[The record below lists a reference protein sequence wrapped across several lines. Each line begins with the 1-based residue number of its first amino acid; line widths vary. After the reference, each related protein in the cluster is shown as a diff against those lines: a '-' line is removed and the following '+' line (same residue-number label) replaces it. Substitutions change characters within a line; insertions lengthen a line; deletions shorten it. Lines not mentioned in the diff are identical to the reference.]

1 MKITTKLV
9 LCLVA
14 VVLVTVSVVQAVQYR
29 QALGEI
35 DKLSQSLVGV
45 LQDWEK
51 QVVENVFTSVERSV
65 AGSLERGEMD
75 KFERTLEAQRNIKG
89 LLAFSLYD
97 AKGKVRYSSAPEE
110 INKTMDPALAQKAA
124 AGRQQLYQTT
134 EQAVDII
141 NPIMVTPDCVRCHTT
156 WKTGEICGFNELKFS
171 RQAIVAAKAKTA
183 GAVKD
188 FSGNWLLLTIIAVS
202 ATVVIFV
209 LGMTFTVN
217 RFVRSPL
224 RRVVSMLKKYD
235 VDLTLEMPVFSKD
248 EIGVMAGLLN
258 GFVNKLNGVV
268 GNAQQA
274 AEAVGDGA
282 DSQAATVEQI
292 SATIEQISANT
303 KENAENSQAASQMMS
318 EVRGGVEQAGQT
330 IGELHGAMR
339 DLDTA
344 SRQVAD
350 IMGTIDGIAFQTNLL
365 ALNAAVEAAR
375 AGEAGA
381 GFAVVADEVRNLAL
395 RSAEAA
401 QNTNQLISET
411 LNRIEQS
418 SAMVDKANEMFE
430 QLQTQII
437 QAGNLVNDIS
447 EASQEQARGVSE
459 TNNALHQIDSATQ
472 GNAAQARELTEVM
485 STFETTFSKTGEGIS
500 NKGPAAK
507 AVEAKSAVGLLPE
520 AQEDQG
526 EDFEDF

>member
-9 LCLVA
+9 LYLVA

-29 QALGEI
+29 RALGQI

-51 QVVENVFTSVERSV
+51 QGVENVFISVERSV

-75 KFERTLEAQRNIKG
+75 KFERILEAQRNING

-97 AKGKVRYSSAPEE
+97 AKGKVRYSSDPQE
-110 INKTMDPALAQKAA
+110 INKTLVAEVARKVN
-124 AGRQQLYQTT
+124 GGGQQLYQTT
-134 EQAVDII
+134 EQVVEII
-141 NPIMVTPDCVRCHTT
+141 DPIVVKPDCVRCHTT
-156 WKTGEICGFNELKFS
+156 WKTGDVCGFNGLKFS
-171 RQAIVAAKAKTA
+171 RQAIASAKAQTVS
-183 GAVKD
+183 AVND
-188 FSGNWLLLTIIAVS
+188 FSGSWLLLTIIAVS

-209 LGMTFTVN
+209 LGMALTVN

-224 RRVVSMLKKYD
+224 RRVVGMLKKYD

-248 EIGVMAGLLN
+248 EIGEMAGLLN

-303 KENAENSQAASQMMS
+303 KENAENSKAASQMMS

-330 IGELHGAMR
+330 IGKLHEAMG
-339 DLDTA
+339 DLDRA

-375 AGEAGA
+375 AGEAGS
-381 GFAVVADEVRNLAL
+381 GFAVVAGEVRNLAL

-401 QNTNQLISET
+401 RNTNQLISDT
-411 LNRIEQS
+411 LSRIEQS
-418 SAMVDKANEMFE
+418 GAMVDQASAMFG
-430 QLQTQII
+430 QLQTRITK
-437 QAGNLVNDIS
+437 ASNLVNEIS
-447 EASQEQARGVSE
+447 EASQEQAKGVSE
-459 TNNALHQIDSATQ
+459 TNSALHQIDAATQ

-485 STFETTFSKTGEGIS
+485 STFETSFTKNGNAVNTA
-500 NKGPAAK
+500 PRQAALTRPK
-507 AVEAKSAVGLLPE
+507 ARLLPKV
-520 AQEDQG
+520 QQDQS